1 VIVASIIVIS
11 LHRQRLLWE
20 KLEQGN
26 IKHEIE
32 YEYALY
38 LMIEKINHAMFD
50 PPSSERGSL
59 ALADILYLADVHR
72 RACTRHQCACEK
84 LQLVQYLLNK
94 GYIYDERNLLLN
106 DDEILLL
113 NSACRDGF
121 VRSDKKPSTAKSLTM
136 LQN

>member
-1 VIVASIIVIS
+1 M
-11 LHRQRLLWE
+11 WE
-20 KLEQGN
+20 KLEKGQ

-38 LMIEKINHAMFD
+38 LMIEKINTAMFA
-50 PPSSERGSL
+50 PPASLRGSL

-72 RACTRHQCACEK
+72 RDCTRHQCACEK

-94 GYIYDERNLLLN
+94 GYIYDERNLVLS

-113 NSACRDGF
+113 NSACRDEF
-121 VRSDKKPSTAKSLTM
+121 I
-136 LQN
+136 